1 MYYDK
6 SSLDELFEESLSQS
20 IEVRPGR
27 NLYCRTLHLKHQ
39 HEQDGADIPNE
50 TTATNQ
56 RRIHILFVHG
66 SMAWSDQFEPLI
78 CSLGHTL
85 LSRQQKDLPML
96 TCHLFDAFGCGKS
109 RPKPSNFNASD
120 VSERELANDL
130 KAMCDRIR
138 DSVGEGGEFFIVAH
152 SYGTSQVVTMLGEA
166 SANIAVNGV
175 IMIAGAVGG
184 GSSQVAI
191 DGGHS
196 IFRLPVFVL
205 NLIQSKLTNEFLSAA
220 YFGTNMELRKYS
232 GEKSNQNPMYIVKAF
247 YRQTKWATKMDIIK
261 LNVSFILKVS

>member
-27 NLYCRTLHLKHQ
+27 NLYCRTLHLKHE
-39 HEQDGADIPNE
+39 HEQDGDD
-50 TTATNQ
+50 TTATNL

-138 DSVGEGGEFFIVAH
+138 DTVGEGGEFFIVAH